1 MTVTSCRVQ
10 WPSADYSGDYKHQE
24 KISLEWL
31 IETDN
36 KQDGPKTIQVQA
48 QAFPTEPL
56 ARVYQAYAYGNDYDE
71 FMLAKSLRLRR
82 DPKSQYLWHAIV
94 EYDNTLDP
102 GQKNQNPL
110 LRDPIDDWD
119 IEQFQR
125 AITKDIDGV
134 LLATPAGQP
143 YDPPMEIDDSR
154 PILTYT
160 RNESSWPSQILTYQD
175 AINSDTFLG
184 VFPARTVKVNIRA
197 AKRFENDVKFYETR
211 YVFHFRYDG
220 WDRVIL
226 NQGTKWKKSADSY
239 VTHTLPPGQ
248 KPVLL
253 NEDGTIKA
261 PSADPTYSTK
271 KVYRRLPFAPL
282 NIYIA

>member
-36 KQDGPKTIQVQA
+36 PQDGPKTIQAEA

-82 DPKSQYLWHAIV
+82 DPKSKYLWHAIV
-94 EYDNTLDP
+94 EYDNTLDA
-102 GQKNQNPL
+102 GQGNQNPL
-110 LRDPIDDWD
+110 LRAPIDDWD
-119 IEQFQR
+119 IEQYQKAMER
-125 AITKDIDGV
+125 DVDGE
-134 LLATPAGQP
+134 LICTSAGQAF
-143 YDPPMEIDDSR
+143 DPPIEVDDTR

-175 AINSDTFLG
+175 VINSDTFLG
-184 VFPARTVKVNIRA
+184 VFPPRTAKVNIRA
-197 AKRFENDVKFYETR
+197 SKRFENDVKFYETR
-211 YVFHFRYDG
+211 YVFHFRREG
-220 WDRVIL
+220 WDRVII
-226 NQGTKWKKSADSY
+226 NRGTRFKISEDSLIS
-239 VTHTLPPGQ
+239 HSLPPGQ
-248 KPVLL
+248 QPRLL
-253 NEDGTIKA
+253 DENGLIKT
-261 PSADPTYSTK
+261 PSGSPTYKTNR
-271 KVYRRLPFAPL
+271 VYTAVPFAPL